1 MVSKNAYQTTF
12 HWTLLGPVDFLAVKS
27 ISLNFIFIP
36 KMISESFPGNKSVF
50 DGRDIG
56 MEKAY
61 KSDLIKEIE
70 KAKIDALN
78 KGSRKGIADEDGGR
92 NKSIPN
98 RKSKMNNATKSGAQS
113 PTISESV
120 QTFSSSNPNG
130 DELHKRNSSYRP
142 KLQKQESLPTQG
154 IPSGSVN
161 PSQSMPFGRTKLH
174 NGKIEYPNIEGI
186 FMNS

>member
-1 MVSKNAYQTTF
+1 M
-12 HWTLLGPVDFLAVKS
+12 VDFVAVKFT
-27 ISLNFIFIP
+27 SLIFTFIL
-36 KMISESFPGNKSVF
+36 KMISESFPGNKNAF

-78 KGSRKGIADEDGGR
+78 KGSRKGIADVDGGR

-98 RKSKMNNATKSGAQS
+98 RKSKMNNATKSSAQS

-130 DELHKRNSSYRP
+130 DELHKRNSSCRP
-142 KLQKQESLPTQG
+142 KLQKQESLPTRG
-154 IPSGSVN
+154 IPSASVN
-161 PSQSMPFGRTKLH
+161 SSQSMAFGRSKLI
-174 NGKIEYPNIEGI
+174 NGKVEHPNTEGI